1 MGFLIAELALMLL
14 LAAAAGAAFTYWLVR
29 HRYRDA
35 SNDFFNLRKELEATQ
50 SALTKTQQ
58 AQLDQVQ
65 AAPSAQ
71 PTDVA
76 RSSHIAQLER
86 KVAEVTDA
94 TNARTKAVEHQL
106 RTLSRQL
113 QDALPHPIDSEEL
126 ARRLDTIGAAMPQA
140 RLSNVESR
148 LTRLETMLAN
158 VCTQLGAD
166 VPAAIVPLASRFPS
180 SSASSNSSRQTT
192 HAIDDHHQS
201 AKGTVAP
208 QGQSSVPAPP
218 DVSRSVSSSPHTASA
233 PPAAKASGDADARS
247 APRPKTNGSKSQGG
261 KSHGNR
267 SKTSRS

>member
-50 SALTKTQQ
+50 SALAKNQQ

-65 AAPSAQ
+65 ATPKDQ
-71 PTDVA
+71 PTDLA
-76 RSSHIAQLER
+76 RSSQIAQLER

-94 TNARTKAVEHQL
+94 TNARTKAFEQQL

-113 QDALPHPIDSEEL
+113 QDALPHPVDGEEL

-140 RLSNVESR
+140 RLGNVESR

-158 VCTQLGAD
+158 VCSQLGAE
-166 VPAAIVPLASRFPS
+166 VPPAIVPLASRFPS
-180 SSASSNSSRQTT
+180 SSATSSQSSGTYP
-192 HAIDDHHQS
+192 HS
-201 AKGTVAP
+201 ARDSSVAP
-208 QGQSSVPAPP
+208 KGHTSVAPRP
-218 DVSRSVSSSPHTASA
+218 DASRSLSSSPRSSSSPPVAA
-233 PPAAKASGDADARS
+233 PSGDADGRS
-247 APRPKTNGSKSQGG
+247 APRPKTSGSKSHAT
-261 KSHGNR
+261 KSKA
-267 SKTSRS
+267 SSS